1 MIGSESESALTAEV
15 EVDASGDL
23 SILVL
28 GFHFVKSSVGLDD
41 IIEFQN
47 HRVLVLPVLV
57 HVDPGSAVL
66 HYRHVLPEPHHV
78 RLGTG
83 NEKVFSLASSFVLFL
98 IFYQV
103 QLEQKYVEKGKR
115 KVEHAIWRSGH
126 LVVLVLQ
133 SFATASTIVF
143 NSNLPKECSFL
154 VKKVKKGF

>member
-15 EVDASGDL
+15 EVDASRDL

-57 HVDPGSAVL
+57 HVDPRSAVL
-66 HYRHVLPEPHHV
+66 HDRHVLPEPHHI

-83 NEKVFSLASSFVLFL
+83 NEKGFSLASSFF
-98 IFYQV
+98 
-103 QLEQKYVEKGKR
+103 
-115 KVEHAIWRSGH
+115 
-126 LVVLVLQ
+126 
-133 SFATASTIVF
+133 SF
-143 NSNLPKECSFL
+143 
-154 VKKVKKGF
+154 

>member
-1 MIGSESESALTAEV
+1 MTKFKPARNLIESESESALTAEV

-57 HVDPGSAVL
+57 HVDPRPAVL

-83 NEKVFSLASSFVLFL
+83 KKKCFALASLFFS
-98 IFYQV
+98 I
-103 QLEQKYVEKGKR
+103 
-115 KVEHAIWRSGH
+115 
-126 LVVLVLQ
+126 
-133 SFATASTIVF
+133 
-143 NSNLPKECSFL
+143 
-154 VKKVKKGF
+154 

>member
-1 MIGSESESALTAEV
+1 MTNQPTGNMIESESALTAEV
-15 EVDASGDL
+15 EVDACRDF

-78 RLGTG
+78 GLGAG
-83 NEKVFSLASSFVLFL
+83 NEKCFALVCFFLNIRSSTRL
-98 IFYQV
+98 
-103 QLEQKYVEKGKR
+103 
-115 KVEHAIWRSGH
+115 
-126 LVVLVLQ
+126 
-133 SFATASTIVF
+133 
-143 NSNLPKECSFL
+143 N
-154 VKKVKKGF
+154 

>member
-1 MIGSESESALTAEV
+1 MTKFKPARNLIESESESALTAEV

-83 NEKVFSLASSFVLFL
+83 NEKGFSLASWFFS
-98 IFYQV
+98 I
-103 QLEQKYVEKGKR
+103 
-115 KVEHAIWRSGH
+115 
-126 LVVLVLQ
+126 
-133 SFATASTIVF
+133 
-143 NSNLPKECSFL
+143 
-154 VKKVKKGF
+154 